1 MLYLV
6 MGRVYE
12 ANGFTVLYQ
21 SIHVAVTDLVL
32 LDVNAIQNVVED
44 FVSLAHL
51 SSLPESRQQLASTED
66 ASTPAYSVTA
76 KVPSFQTILS
86 SAVSRVH
93 LFSLHQYCMYMT

>member
-12 ANGFTVLYQ
+12 ANGFTVLY
-21 SIHVAVTDLVL
+21 VL